1 MIFPFA
7 TVERTFRTVE
17 RPFRTVE
24 RPFHCCER
32 KMCRLSLTFS
42 CLLLWIFQ
50 PLCFLF
56 YEEGSS
62 QHTSDLFHPYPFVR
76 LTLLICVWR
85 VSKEEIATLR

>member
-50 PLCFLF
+50 LLCFLF

-76 LTLLICVWR
+76 LTLLICAWR
-85 VSKEEIATLR
+85 ASKEEIATLR

>member
-24 RPFHCCER
+24 WPFRSAER

-76 LTLLICVWR
+76 LTLLICAWR
-85 VSKEEIATLR
+85 ASKEEIATLR